1 MIAKRLKALRS
12 ELGIDKR
19 ELVSVMPMKLKSYV
33 NYESGRREPDSDAL
47 QALAKRFNVSIDYLL
62 GVSDCRRVKNEM
74 VGFHCCRG

>member
-1 MIAKRLKALRS
+1 MISKRLKALRA
-12 ELGIDKR
+12 ELGIGKR
-19 ELVSVMPMKLKSYV
+19 ELVSLLPMKLKSYE

-47 QALAKRFNVSIDYLL
+47 QVLAERFNVSVDYLL